1 VVDTGGRGSQG
12 PRWLEEMGV
21 ARPPETTIGV
31 DFAYA
36 STKYRLHSD
45 HELRESLLGF
55 FGPAPQYPNGAY
67 LGAIEDGMWHVSL
80 AGRFGDYPPTDEPGF
95 LAFAAS
101 LHTPRLHEI
110 IKDAERVADIV
121 GFRFPASI
129 QHHYEQVSSFSPGF
143 LAGTLHDTR
152 NSSRERYGLTLLEAD
167 FFVGRRH
174 VQQRV
179 QTDGGFLD
187 ARADAVECRRLED
200 GRVHDALVDQPL
212 NLV

>member
-1 VVDTGGRGSQG
+1 MKADLVVDTGGRGSQG

-121 GFRFPASI
+121 GYRFPTSI
-129 QHHYEQVSSFSPGF
+129 QRHYE
-143 LAGTLHDTR
+143 
-152 NSSRERYGLTLLEAD
+152 
-167 FFVGRRH
+167 
-174 VQQRV
+174 
-179 QTDGGFLD
+179 
-187 ARADAVECRRLED
+187 
-200 GRVHDALVDQPL
+200 
-212 NLV
+212 